1 MMLYFDKRA
10 EHILH
15 KDEAASGSLHYM
27 LFYPHLEYLCAI
39 GQNKVVFHC
48 CDSICTLTW
57 LYLTLFAYNCIRM
70 LLVGQRRSYASIC
83 LSVRLSVGYFLPA
96 VSGGGCS
103 PDNWSQCC
111 SCISFHKIYGCLTF
125 WLVRSLC
132 SLHRPN
138 MLCFSHSVSVCLQD
152 NSKSCRRILM
162 SFFRIGMYD

>member
-1 MMLYFDKRA
+1 MVTGGAFCLLSVFCGLMMLYFDKRA

-111 SCISFHKIYGCLTF
+111 SCISFHKILWVFNFLACTKFVFVTSAKYVMF
-125 WLVRSLC
+125 
-132 SLHRPN
+132 
-138 MLCFSHSVSVCLQD
+138 
-152 NSKSCRRILM
+152 
-162 SFFRIGMYD
+162 